1 MSRLNGILFNSC
13 NVFACHAARL
23 VLSEIRLFTVRSAK
37 HMTIAFA
44 GWQIFKWQ
52 SLLLQGTAGRPRNNP
67 NTVTKVLSTMFCTTR
82 RLFDGNL
89 ATHQLQIRVFHDS
102 LEQVSS
108 RLDVRRGT
116 RPFNSL
122 C

>member
-52 SLLLQGTAGRPRNNP
+52 SLLLQGTAGRAAQQPKYSHKSFVHN
-67 NTVTKVLSTMFCTTR
+67 VL
-82 RLFDGNL
+82 
-89 ATHQLQIRVFHDS
+89 HDT
-102 LEQVSS
+102 EAFRWQS
-108 RLDVRRGT
+108 RDT
-116 RPFNSL
+116 PIADQSFP
-122 C
+122 